1 MELNL
6 SSASFDL
13 RAFLILSRLVTL
25 TPSLLSKHI
34 FAHYLLH
41 SPSNDSI
48 YALLPMPLQ
57 AVTFI
62 IIGDFC
68 VLFGVGLIA
77 SYGIWPS
84 PNFSTHLKERV
95 AEIMQIGM
103 ENDWKRDP
111 EFITTIFRYLIHNL
125 FLVISDFMREGTL
138 KL

>member
-1 MELNL
+1 
-6 SSASFDL
+6 
-13 RAFLILSRLVTL
+13 
-25 TPSLLSKHI
+25 
-34 FAHYLLH
+34 
-41 SPSNDSI
+41 
-48 YALLPMPLQ
+48 MPLQ

-84 PNFSTHLKERV
+84 QNFSTHLKERV
-95 AEIMQIGM
+95 VEIMQIGM

-125 FLVISDFMREGTL
+125 FLVISDFMREATL